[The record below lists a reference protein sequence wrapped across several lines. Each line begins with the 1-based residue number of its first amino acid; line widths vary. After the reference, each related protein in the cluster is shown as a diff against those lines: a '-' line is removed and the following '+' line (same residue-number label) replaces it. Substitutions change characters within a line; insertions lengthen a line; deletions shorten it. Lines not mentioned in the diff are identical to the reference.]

1 MTDYLKAFIVGS
13 SLPAFA
19 LFFIGFY
26 GNKKYISAQNCVTKT
41 LDIEPYIFYTVGA
54 PLYMGL
60 MSMLA
65 VLISEQYRISIQ
77 QSFFI
82 VSLLSPIIVSFL
94 VTYCDIYTFSPRR
107 LKEQYLRLFVYHFM
121 LYNLIIFTIY
131 ERI

>member
-1 MTDYLKAFIVGS
+1 MTNYLKAFIVGS

-26 GNKKYISAQNCVTKT
+26 ANKKHISSQNCVTKT
-41 LDIEPYIFYTVGA
+41 LDLEPYIFYTIGA
-54 PLYMGL
+54 PIYMGL

-65 VLISEQYRISIQ
+65 VLISQQFKLSIQ
-77 QSFFI
+77 QSFCV
-82 VSLLSPIIVSFL
+82 VSLISPIIISFL
-94 VTYCDIYTFSPRR
+94 ITYCDIYTFSPRR
-107 LKEQYLRLFVYHFM
+107 LKEQYIRLFAYHFM

>member
-26 GNKKYISAQNCVTKT
+26 GNKKYISTQNCVTKT
-41 LDIEPYIFYTVGA
+41 LDIEPYIFYTIGA

-65 VLISEQYRISIQ
+65 IMISQQYKISTR
-77 QSFFI
+77 QSFFV

-94 VTYCDIYTFSPRR
+94 ITYCDIYNFSPHR
-107 LKEQYLRLFVYHFM
+107 LTEQYLRLFVYHSM
-121 LYNLIIFTIY
+121 LYNLVIFTIF
-131 ERI
+131 ERL

>member
-1 MTDYLKAFIVGS
+1 MTNYLKAFIVGS

-26 GNKKYISAQNCVTKT
+26 GNKKYISTENCVTKT
-41 LDIEPYIFYTVGA
+41 LDIEPYIFYTIGA

-65 VLISEQYRISIQ
+65 VLISQQYKLSIQ
-77 QSFFI
+77 KSFFI

-94 VTYCDIYTFSPRR
+94 ITYCDIYTFSPHR
-107 LKEQYLRLFVYHFM
+107 LKQQYLRLFVYHFM
-121 LYNLIIFTIY
+121 LYNLVIFTIY

>member
-26 GNKKYISAQNCVTKT
+26 GNKKYISAQNCVTKM
-41 LDIEPYIFYTVGA
+41 LGIEPYIFYTIGA
-54 PLYMGL
+54 PLYMGV

-65 VLISEQYRISIQ
+65 VLIGRQYRIPTRQ
-77 QSFFI
+77 AFFA

-94 VTYCDIYTFSPRR
+94 ITYCDIYNFSPYR
-107 LKEQYLRLFVYHFM
+107 LKEQYLRLFVYHSM
-121 LYNLIIFTIY
+121 LYNLVIFPIF
-131 ERI
+131 ERL